1 MFGGLPQKFAFDV
14 ASAIGKWFHE
24 RDQKSDFV
32 PMFAKGME
40 NCSLQILLQGY
51 TLEDTKDGRVYF
63 TLSQSIFGF
72 CKWSKLLNKK
82 WTNTK

>member
-1 MFGGLPQKFAFDV
+1 MFV
-14 ASAIGKWFHE
+14 
-24 RDQKSDFV
+24 
-32 PMFAKGME
+32 KGME

-63 TLSQSIFGF
+63 TISQSIFGF

-82 WTNTK
+82 